1 MSEAVLVGEKP
12 ASSYVLELV
21 ERFRKGEKR
30 VLVRAL
36 GHNIS
41 KAAYVTE
48 CVKRLTGG
56 KTRYGR
62 ISIYSEEVDRE
73 AEEKSVP
80 AIEIEVF
87 FEG

>member
-1 MSEAVLVGEKP
+1 MGEKP
-12 ASSYVLELV
+12 ASSYVLELM

-48 CVKRLTGG
+48 CVKRLTGD

-73 AEEKSVP
+73 AEEKSDP

>member
-1 MSEAVLVGEKP
+1 MGEKP
-12 ASSYVLELV
+12 TSSYVLELM
-21 ERFRKGEKR
+21 ERLRKGDKR
-30 VLVRAL
+30 VRLRAL

-48 CVKRLTGG
+48 CVRRMTGG
-56 KTRYGR
+56 KLRYGK
-62 ISIYSEEVDRE
+62 ITIYSEEIDRE

-80 AIEIEVF
+80 AIEIEVL

>member
-1 MSEAVLVGEKP
+1 MGEKP
-12 ASSYVLELV
+12 ASSYVLELM

-62 ISIYSEEVDRE
+62 ISIYSEEVDRG

>member
-12 ASSYVLELV
+12 ASSYVLELM
-21 ERFRKGEKR
+21 ERFSKGEKR

-48 CVKRLTGG
+48 SVKRLTGG
-56 KTRYGR
+56 KIRYGR